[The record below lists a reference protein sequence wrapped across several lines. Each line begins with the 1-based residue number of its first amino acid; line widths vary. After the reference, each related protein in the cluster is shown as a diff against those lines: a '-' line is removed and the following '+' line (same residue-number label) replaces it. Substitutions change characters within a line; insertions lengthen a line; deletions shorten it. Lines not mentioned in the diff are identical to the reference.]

1 MQESAL
7 SVRGKPIYVR
17 HTVSAASRTSFPL
30 PTVAFPPTWA
40 LTCPSQPAAL
50 RSEDRERQQLA
61 LNLNTFHVLQSVAGV
76 TVDLDAGMPARGAA

>member
-7 SVRGKPIYVR
+7 SVRGKPIYGR

-40 LTCPSQPAAL
+40 LTCPFAAAL
-50 RSEDRERQQLA
+50 RSED
-61 LNLNTFHVLQSVAGV
+61 
-76 TVDLDAGMPARGAA
+76 